1 MSAIS
6 ITSESTE
13 MYLKSIAELE
23 ILAAPPVAISHLAQR
38 LGVSSPSV
46 LEMVKRLAAQNLVT
60 HTPYKGV
67 ALTERGRRRAM
78 AVLRRH
84 RLWERFLVDTLQLPW
99 EAVHD
104 YACRLEHATA
114 PAVTDALAAF
124 LGNPTTC
131 PHGNPIP
138 DAAGN
143 VQPSGAVPLLALS
156 VGQSARLEN
165 IIYEEAILLEYLAR
179 RGFVPGVQLTLEDI
193 APYQGPLMVRVAG
206 FDHPAAL
213 GREIAARVFVVPVA

>member
-6 ITSESTE
+6 ITGESTE
-13 MYLKSIAELE
+13 MYLKSIVELE
-23 ILAAPPVAISHLAQR
+23 MLTAPPVAISHLAQR

-46 LEMVKRLAAQNLVT
+46 LEMVKRLAVQNLVT

-67 ALTERGRRRAM
+67 SLTERGRRRAM

-84 RLWERFLVDTLQLPW
+84 RLWERFLVDALHLPW
-99 EAVHD
+99 ETVHD
-104 YACRLEHATA
+104 YACQLEHATA

-124 LGNPTTC
+124 LGNPTAC

-138 DAAGN
+138 DAVGD
-143 VQPSGAVPLLALS
+143 VQPSVAVPLLELP
-156 VGQSARLEN
+156 VGQSARLAH

-179 RGFVPGVQLTLEDI
+179 RGLVPGARLMLEDI
-193 APYQGPLMVRVAG
+193 APYQGPLMVRVDG
-206 FDHPAAL
+206 SEHPAAL
-213 GREIAARVFVVPVA
+213 GREIAARVFVLPD